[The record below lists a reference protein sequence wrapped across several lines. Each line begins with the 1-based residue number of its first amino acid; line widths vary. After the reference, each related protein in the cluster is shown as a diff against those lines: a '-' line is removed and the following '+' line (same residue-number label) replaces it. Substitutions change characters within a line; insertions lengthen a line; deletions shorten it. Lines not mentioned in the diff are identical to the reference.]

1 MMGKR
6 GGRGRR
12 REGWSWS
19 KKTKGHRDSFEDREI
34 ESRVFSPRDATP
46 FRVRCERKFFFLL
59 FFFFFED
66 FFFFSPLFLFLFL
79 FLFRNTLRFS
89 VLDSAL
95 SNFSFFTPVF
105 FGWNDFRTVKWRKR
119 REREEGE
126 EEEEEEGRMER
137 GRKESNACLILLQHT
152 SGPTFVFFPDNES
165 RKYQGT
171 RAFYWINRVSLL
183 SNFVLWFWIVLRT
196 ILVTVLGISIDRMI
210 WYQCLNHQ

>member
-6 GGRGRR
+6 GGGGGGGRVEVEVR
-12 REGWSWS
+12 RL
-19 KKTKGHRDSFEDREI
+19 RDTGIRSRIERSNRESSLLEMRPLFVFVVKENSSSSSFSSS
-34 ESRVFSPRDATP
+34 SRIFFS
-46 FRVRCERKFFFLL
+46 
-59 FFFFFED
+59 
-66 FFFFSPLFLFLFL
+66 FSPLFLFLFL